1 MINKTPI
8 NYFVNGYSVETG
20 GSCIDLPIAIVCGT
34 IKELFY
40 YMYLFSQVMYKNW
53 GIEQLPPYAS

>member
-8 NYFVNGYSVETG
+8 NYFISGYSVETG

-40 YMYLFSQVMYKNW
+40 YMYLFNV
-53 GIEQLPPYAS
+53 